1 MPHGHIDI
9 LRYVFMIGRWLE
21 NWTNRNIIRLKL
33 TKYKYIF
40 NLQDML
46 TKVNIIR
53 SVLWEVL

>member
-1 MPHGHIDI
+1 MPHRHIDI

-33 TKYKYIF
+33 TKNKYIF

>member
-1 MPHGHIDI
+1 MPHRHIDI
-9 LRYVFMIGRWLE
+9 MRYVFMIGRWLE

-33 TKYKYIF
+33 TKNKYIF

>member
-1 MPHGHIDI
+1 MPHRHIDI
-9 LRYVFMIGRWLE
+9 LRYVFKIGRWLE

-33 TKYKYIF
+33 TKNKYIF

>member
-1 MPHGHIDI
+1 MPHRHIDI
-9 LRYVFMIGRWLE
+9 LRYVFMIGRWFE

-33 TKYKYIF
+33 TKNKHIF

>member
-1 MPHGHIDI
+1 MPHRHIDI

-33 TKYKYIF
+33 TKNKYIF

-53 SVLWEVL
+53 NVLWEVL

>member
-1 MPHGHIDI
+1 MPHRHIDI